1 MYGHAYG
8 NALHYGLSMFVEF
21 GMYGNRF
28 EHNLNDLCQKEKC
41 INMHRVYEHIYFSIF
56 KMIFFVSD
64 AYDSGTYL
72 EYMLCFCEYYHFLTT
87 IEQHESKQSLQN
99 RYF

>member
-1 MYGHAYG
+1 
-8 NALHYGLSMFVEF
+8 
-21 GMYGNRF
+21 
-28 EHNLNDLCQKEKC
+28 
-41 INMHRVYEHIYFSIF
+41 MHSVYEHIYFSIF

-87 IEQHESKQSLQN
+87 IEQHESKQSL
-99 RYF
+99 

>member
-28 EHNLNDLCQKEKC
+28 KHNLNDLWL
-41 INMHRVYEHIYFSIF
+41 N
-56 KMIFFVSD
+56 
-64 AYDSGTYL
+64 
-72 EYMLCFCEYYHFLTT
+72 
-87 IEQHESKQSLQN
+87 SLN
-99 RYF
+99 IKK